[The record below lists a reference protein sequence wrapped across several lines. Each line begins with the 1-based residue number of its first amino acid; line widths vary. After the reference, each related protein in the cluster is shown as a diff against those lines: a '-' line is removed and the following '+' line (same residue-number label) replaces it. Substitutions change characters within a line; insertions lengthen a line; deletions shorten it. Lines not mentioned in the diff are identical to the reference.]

1 MFTFLSKQMNQ
12 KFLLNIFQRRVNQK
26 DNIFKTKYE
35 SNKIYREI

>member
-12 KFLLNIFQRRVNQK
+12 KFLPNIFQRRVNQK
-26 DNIFKTKYE
+26 DNIFKTKYK